1 MWGHQHH
8 PRSKFYTPKP
18 RNCKPK
24 AIWWKHWSTT
34 RGNVMR
40 CGDLGG
46 DRHGLKSSW
55 EQRKQKETKVLSG
68 SLSYMNSPLPVLS
81 FMKLST

>member
-1 MWGHQHH
+1 
-8 PRSKFYTPKP
+8 
-18 RNCKPK
+18 
-24 AIWWKHWSTT
+24 
-34 RGNVMR
+34 MR

-46 DRHGLKSSW
+46 DRHVPHGLKSSW